1 MKRSGLI
8 AETLKFPELTYR
20 VWKVWQRD
28 FDVFMKTWR
37 VNFFPPLL
45 EPIFYLVAFGIGVG
59 TFINDPT
66 LFGGLSYREFI
77 ATALVAI
84 SVMNSSFFECTYG
97 SFVRMYY
104 QRTFD
109 GIIST
114 PVSVEEVIAG
124 ELVWGATRSLISST
138 IVMGVVAA
146 FGLIASPLFIL
157 ILPIAFLGGLMFS
170 SIGMCFTAIAPNID
184 FFNYPAFLFITPMLL
199 LGNTFFPLGMLR
211 NAALQGFAVA
221 VLPLVHEV
229 TLTRALITGNLQST
243 MVLSIIWIS
252 AVTIFFFILSINLM
266 KKRLI
271 K

>member
-1 MKRSGLI
+1 
-8 AETLKFPELTYR
+8 
-20 VWKVWQRD
+20 
-28 FDVFMKTWR
+28 MKTWK

-45 EPIFYLVAFGIGVG
+45 EPIFYLVAFGLGVG
-59 TFINDPT
+59 TFINNPA
-66 LFGGLSYREFI
+66 LFGGLTYREFI

-84 SVMNSSFFECTYG
+84 SVMNSAFFECTYG

-104 QRTFD
+104 QKTFD
-109 GIIST
+109 GIIAT
-114 PVSVEEVIAG
+114 PISVEEVIAG
-124 ELVWGATRSLISST
+124 ELVWGATRSLISSV

-146 FGLIASPLFIL
+146 FGLIASSLFIL

-199 LGNTFFPLGMLR
+199 LCNTFFPLAFLPTV
-211 NAALQGFAVA
+211 LQRFAVVA
-221 VLPLVHEV
+221 LPLVHEV
-229 TLTRALITGNLQST
+229 ELTRGLITGNLQSF

-252 AVTIFFFILSINLM
+252 AVTIFFFVLSINLM